1 MIHRPMQPITLLA
14 ARARGTAACRPRPW
28 CCSSWQP
35 HRTAVRLCSVQGRHR
50 AKNISKYIETR
61 TTLIARG
68 CSPLEKGVRH
78 HSAGMLFPRL
88 SLHANT
94 RTRLNGH
101 RGSNSSVNFCPF
113 ELKSGSVE
121 AQQHGAST
129 GALQSAPRP
138 FPSAE
143 FEPRVELRAY
153 NWTYAIVQYV
163 HHVHHVHVHVL
174 VYTIL

>member
-1 MIHRPMQPITLLA
+1 MMRHPVQPITLLA
-14 ARARGTAACRPRPW
+14 TRAPGTAACRPRPW

-35 HRTAVRLCSVQGRHR
+35 YRTAVRLCSVQGHNS

-94 RTRLNGH
+94 RARPNGH
-101 RGSNSSVNFCPF
+101 GGNDFSAARTSIKKPLRWRHPQG
-113 ELKSGSVE
+113 
-121 AQQHGAST
+121 HGAWRYHGRFAPFNTESAGAEPPT
-129 GALQSAPRP
+129 G
-138 FPSAE
+138 
-143 FEPRVELRAY
+143 LRSY
-153 NWTYAIVQYV
+153 NWTYAIIQYM
-163 HHVHHVHVHVL
+163 
-174 VYTIL
+174 YTYMYMYMYMYM

>member
-1 MIHRPMQPITLLA
+1 MMRRPVQPITLLTLLA
-14 ARARGTAACRPRPW
+14 ARAPCTAACRPRPW

-35 HRTAVRLCSVQGRHR
+35 HRTAVQLCSVQGRHS

-94 RTRLNGH
+94 RVRPNGTWGKGFLS
-101 RGSNSSVNFCPF
+101 RYDRYQKSV
-113 ELKSGSVE
+113 
-121 AQQHGAST
+121 ST
-129 GALQSAPRP
+129 KQRARSLRVVWSEHNLRCHAALR
-138 FPSAE
+138 
-143 FEPRVELRAY
+143 R
-153 NWTYAIVQYV
+153 I
-163 HHVHHVHVHVL
+163 
-174 VYTIL
+174 

>member
-1 MIHRPMQPITLLA
+1 MMRRPMQPITLLA
-14 ARARGTAACRPRPW
+14 ARAPGTAACRPRPW

-35 HRTAVRLCSVQGRHR
+35 HRTAVRLCSVQGRHS

-94 RTRLNGH
+94 RTRPNGH
-101 RGSNSSVNFCPF
+101 RGNDFSAARTSIQKRLLS
-113 ELKSGSVE
+113 LHAHG
-121 AQQHGAST
+121 HGACSDKARLT
-129 GALQSAPRP
+129 IQALMNAA
-138 FPSAE
+138 AE
-143 FEPRVELRAY
+143 PQTRLRSY
-153 NWTYAIVQYV
+153 NWTYAIVQ
-163 HHVHHVHVHVL
+163 
-174 VYTIL
+174 

>member
-1 MIHRPMQPITLLA
+1 MRRPVQPITLLA
-14 ARARGTAACRPRPW
+14 ARAPGTAACRPRPW

-35 HRTAVRLCSVQGRHR
+35 HRTAVRLCSVQGRHS

-94 RTRLNGH
+94 RTRPNGH
-101 RGSNSSVNFCPF
+101 GGNDFSAARTSIKKPLRWRHPQG
-113 ELKSGSVE
+113 
-121 AQQHGAST
+121 HGAWRYH
-129 GALQSAPRP
+129 GRFAP
-138 FPSAE
+138 SS
-143 FEPRVELRAY
+143 
-153 NWTYAIVQYV
+153 IQ
-163 HHVHHVHVHVL
+163 H
-174 VYTIL
+174 